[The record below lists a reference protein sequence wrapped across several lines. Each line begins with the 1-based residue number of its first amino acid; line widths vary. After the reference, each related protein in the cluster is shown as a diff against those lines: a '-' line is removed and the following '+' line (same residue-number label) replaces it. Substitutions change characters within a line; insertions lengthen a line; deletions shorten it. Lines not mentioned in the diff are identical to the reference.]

1 MEQAIM
7 YLVQALGGIVGGN
20 LLGALTR
27 GGGGAVGRPIIGATG
42 GVAAGYGV
50 ASLPALGNIASYWSN
65 LASGDIGEHLS
76 NVITGLAGGAILG
89 LIGGLL
95 IRPRG

>member
-20 LLGALTR
+20 ILVALTR
-27 GGGGAVGRPIIGATG
+27 GGGGAVGRTVIGAIG
-42 GVAAGYGV
+42 GLAAGYGV
-50 ASLPALGNIASYWSN
+50 ATLPALGNIASYWSN
-65 LASGDIGEHLS
+65 LTTGDVGEHLS
-76 NVITGLAGGAILG
+76 NVITGLIGGAVLG
-89 LIGGLL
+89 LIGGLF